1 MKFAV
6 AFLTGAMLF
15 CASSLSAQTQPGPE
29 HAFLAELEGTWEVK
43 SSTPGGD
50 MTGTATYKMKHGG
63 LWLVSEMDAKM
74 PEGPFTGQGLDTYDT
89 SKKKY
94 VSIWVDSMSSSPVT
108 LEGDRSKDGKT
119 LTMTGKGPGMDG
131 NVTDFKTVT
140 EVVSKDKHV
149 FKMWMGDTQ
158 GDPVMTIH
166 YTRKK

>member
-1 MKFAV
+1 
-6 AFLTGAMLF
+6 
-15 CASSLSAQTQPGPE
+15 
-29 HAFLAELEGTWEVK
+29 
-43 SSTPGGD
+43 
-50 MTGTATYKMKHGG
+50 
-63 LWLVSEMDAKM
+63 
-74 PEGPFTGQGLDTYDT
+74 
-89 SKKKY
+89 
-94 VSIWVDSMSSSPVT
+94 MSSSPVT

-158 GDPVMTIH
+158 GDPVMTII